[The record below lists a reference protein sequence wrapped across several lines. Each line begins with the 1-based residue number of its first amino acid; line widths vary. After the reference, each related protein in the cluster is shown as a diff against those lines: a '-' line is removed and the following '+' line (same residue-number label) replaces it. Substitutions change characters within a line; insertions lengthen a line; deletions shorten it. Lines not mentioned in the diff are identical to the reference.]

1 MIEAET
7 DLSQADSKQK
17 NSGQE
22 RSNQAQSGLKL
33 SDQQSDNR
41 SISPLALNQLAIAIA
56 SDSLQQRTNLRRV
69 MEQSGLN
76 IILNEPLTG
85 LFLHKLEKA
94 KADVLLLDLHDDI
107 DTDEE
112 LLHELLDKVEIPI
125 IFNDVT
131 ALTLNENAADT
142 NWHFSLMQKIAES
155 KGISNWQSEEIE
167 QAEIDKVHE
176 STAGKQ
182 SGPEHNIASHVW
194 VLGASLGGP
203 EALKR
208 FLHNLPADIPVAFI
222 IAQHLGANFVGLL
235 AEQLNRSTRLNVMAP
250 REGHV
255 FLEGDVL
262 IAPVGE
268 RITVNPIG
276 NIELEGIREQTN
288 YSPSIDKVIGDMA
301 IRYGSRAGAI
311 IFSGMGDDGK
321 KGCAKLLEEGGQ
333 VWLQSRESCVISSMP
348 DNVKRVCDVHYVGNP
363 EQLAKQLT
371 KHIQSSEVA

>member
-7 DLSQADSKQK
+7 DLSQAESKQK
-17 NSGQE
+17 NS
-22 RSNQAQSGLKL
+22 
-33 SDQQSDNR
+33 DQKQPD
-41 SISPLALNQLAIAIA
+41 SPPALNQLAIAIA

-69 MEQSGLN
+69 MEQSGLK

-94 KADVLLLDLHDDI
+94 QADVLLLDLHDDI

-131 ALTLNENAADT
+131 ALTFNENAADT
-142 NWHFSLMQKIAES
+142 KWHFSLMQKIAES
-155 KGISNWQSEEIE
+155 KGISNWQSEDLKPP
-167 QAEIDKVHE
+167 EIDKVQE
-176 STAGKQ
+176 STVGKKF
-182 SGPEHNIASHVW
+182 GPEHNIASHVW

-203 EALKR
+203 EAVKR
-208 FLHNLPADIPVAFI
+208 FLNNLPADIPVAFI
-222 IAQHLGANFVGLL
+222 ITQHLGANFVGLL
-235 AEQLNRSTRLNVMAP
+235 AEQLNRSTRLNVIAP
-250 REGHV
+250 SEGHV

-262 IAPVGE
+262 IAPVDE

-288 YSPSIDKVIGDMA
+288 YSPSIDMVISDMA
-301 IRYGSRAGAI
+301 KRYGSRAGAI

-348 DNVKRVCDVHYVGNP
+348 DNVKRICDVHYVGNP
-363 EQLAKQLT
+363 EQLAKQLA